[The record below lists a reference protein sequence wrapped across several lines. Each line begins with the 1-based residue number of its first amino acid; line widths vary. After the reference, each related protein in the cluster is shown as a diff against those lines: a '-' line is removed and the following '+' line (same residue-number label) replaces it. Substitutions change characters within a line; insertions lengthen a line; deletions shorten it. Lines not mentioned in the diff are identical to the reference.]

1 MERATRRAEDAP
13 VELKL
18 SRCTVRPWRPGDET
32 TLVRYAND
40 RGVSGNLR
48 DRFPFPYTAA
58 DADAWIAHVAAEA
71 PPPRNLAIVVDGHAV
86 GGIGVELGQ
95 DVYHR
100 SAEIGYWLG
109 EPFWGRG
116 IATEALRAV
125 TEYAFATFDIIRL
138 EAGVFGWNPAS
149 ARVLEK
155 AGYTLEGRLRQAI
168 VKAGRVGD
176 RLIYARL
183 RP

>member
-1 MERATRRAEDAP
+1 MEI
-13 VELKL
+13 KL
-18 SRCTVRPWRPGDET
+18 SRCTLRPWRPGDEVS
-32 TLVRYAND
+32 LARHADD
-40 RGVSGNLR
+40 RRVSGNLK

-58 DADAWIAHVAAEA
+58 DATAWIEHVVGEGEPA
-71 PPPRNLAIVVDGHAV
+71 RNFAIVVEGVAV

-95 DVYHR
+95 DVFRR

-109 EPFWGRG
+109 HPFWGRG
-116 IATEALRAV
+116 IASEALRAI
-125 TEYAFATFDIIRL
+125 TDYAFATFDIIRL

-155 AGYTLEGRLRQAI
+155 AGYTLEGRMRQAV
-168 VKAGRVGD
+168 VKDDRVGD
-176 RLIYARL
+176 RLLYGLL

>member
-1 MERATRRAEDAP
+1 MM
-13 VELKL
+13 ELKL
-18 SRCTVRPWRPGDET
+18 AHCTLRPWRKGDEAS
-32 TLVRYAND
+32 LARYANN
-40 RGVSGNLR
+40 RNVSGNLK

-58 DADAWIAHVAAEA
+58 DAREWIEHAGGQRPAC
-71 PPPRNLAIVVDGHAV
+71 NFAIVVDGEAV
-86 GGIGVELGQ
+86 GGIGVEMGQ
-95 DVYHR
+95 DVFQR

-116 IATEALRAV
+116 IASEALRAV

-138 EAGVFGWNPAS
+138 EAGVFSWNPAS

-155 AGYTLEGRLRQAI
+155 AGYTLEGRARQAV
-168 VKAGRVGD
+168 VKDGRVGD
-176 RLIYARL
+176 RLLYGLL

>member
-1 MERATRRAEDAP
+1 M
-13 VELKL
+13 ELKL
-18 SRCTVRPWRPGDET
+18 SRSTLRPWRAGDEAS
-32 TLVRYAND
+32 LLRYAND
-40 RGVSGNLR
+40 RRVSGNLK

-58 DADAWIAHVAAEA
+58 DAEAWIAHASKQA
-71 PPPRNLAIVVDGHAV
+71 PVSNFAIVVDGGAV

-95 DVYHR
+95 DVFR
-100 SAEIGYWLG
+100 KSAEIGYWLG

-116 IATEALRAV
+116 IASEALRAV
-125 TEYAFATFDIIRL
+125 TEYAFETLDIIRL

-155 AGYTLEGRLRQAI
+155 AGYTLEGRLRQAVI
-168 VKAGRVGD
+168 KDGRVGD
-176 RLIYARL
+176 RLIYGLL